1 MQSLVPTTQP
11 CSTEARAGTSSQASS
26 TRDVMRRH
34 EGDDVTLAVVQGL
47 ASLTSRTGTLV
58 VIVGGLVSTKI
69 FLDLENLRTEQVNV
83 GRVQG
88 DLFVPAVR
96 QFPA

>member
-69 FLDLENLRTEQVNV
+69 FLDLENLRTE
-83 GRVQG
+83 
-88 DLFVPAVR
+88 
-96 QFPA
+96 